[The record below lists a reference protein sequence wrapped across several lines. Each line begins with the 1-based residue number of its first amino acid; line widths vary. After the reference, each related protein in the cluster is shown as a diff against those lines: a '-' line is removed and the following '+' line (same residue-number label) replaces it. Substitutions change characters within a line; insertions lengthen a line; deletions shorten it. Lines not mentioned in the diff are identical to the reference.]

1 MCVPPPMRPNIHARP
16 EGYRV
21 MAGAF
26 AAALAQA
33 NLDGNPLRRVGGV
46 S

>member
-1 MCVPPPMRPNIHARP
+1 MGPNIHARP

-26 AAALAQA
+26 AAALAH
-33 NLDGNPLRRVGGV
+33 DRRTR
-46 S
+46 